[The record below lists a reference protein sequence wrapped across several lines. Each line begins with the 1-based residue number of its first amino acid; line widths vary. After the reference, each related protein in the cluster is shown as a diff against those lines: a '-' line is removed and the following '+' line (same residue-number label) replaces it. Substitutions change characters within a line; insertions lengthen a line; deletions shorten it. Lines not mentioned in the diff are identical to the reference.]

1 MNYVHAFRNFIV
13 NGFTKPVLTDL
24 VSQEL
29 YEAERKL
36 LEAFTNLEW
45 AQSNLEYQT
54 NRVARLKQYITTNT
68 NTQ

>member
-1 MNYVHAFRNFIV
+1 M
-13 NGFTKPVLTDL
+13 LTDL

-54 NRVARLKQYITTNT
+54 NRVARLKQYITKNS
-68 NTQ
+68 

>member
-1 MNYVHAFRNFIV
+1 MKYVHAFKNFIV
-13 NGFTKPVLTDL
+13 NGFNKPMLSDL

-36 LEAFTNLEW
+36 LEAFTNVEW

-54 NRVARLKQYITTNT
+54 NRVARLKQYLTM
-68 NTQ
+68 QKS